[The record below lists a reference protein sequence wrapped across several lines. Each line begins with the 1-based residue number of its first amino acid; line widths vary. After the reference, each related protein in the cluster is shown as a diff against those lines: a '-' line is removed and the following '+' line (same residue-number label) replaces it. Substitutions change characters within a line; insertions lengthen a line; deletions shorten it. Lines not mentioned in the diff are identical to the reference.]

1 MRGQIAA
8 LCGVFAIPLAV
19 AMWFIYSGYTA
30 ELHVAATERAG
41 SQFQGQLID
50 VLESVFVA
58 ESGTELGRRL
68 ESMRRAAAAQVQLFQ
83 LDEAGLAARNRQ
95 SASPAEIE
103 RLALERLSNE
113 GRSRMQALA
122 AIQTL
127 ILHVGDTSALT
138 LDPDLDSYYLMDATV
153 VALPTVLG
161 LLQEIAARDSWA
173 SVDAAS
179 FTARVEIS
187 ANRAIDAFE
196 TALRE
201 DGNFYEPKSGS

>member
-1 MRGQIAA
+1 
-8 LCGVFAIPLAV
+8 
-19 AMWFIYSGYTA
+19 
-30 ELHVAATERAG
+30 
-41 SQFQGQLID
+41 
-50 VLESVFVA
+50 
-58 ESGTELGRRL
+58 
-68 ESMRRAAAAQVQLFQ
+68 
-83 LDEAGLAARNRQ
+83 
-95 SASPAEIE
+95 
-103 RLALERLSNE
+103 
-113 GRSRMQALA
+113 MQALA